1 MDCNKTNLKKGNTG
15 TNVKKIQTLLTNY
28 AYYTGRIDGIYGTYT
43 EQAVKAYQKNKKLLP
58 DGIVGPITCRAL
70 TGQNKNTN
78 TTDNTSNGDKT
89 GIYKSIGHFTSSGCN
104 KLGQCTKTF
113 CAPHTIHQTGAK
125 KDLEKYADEYR
136 LAGWAGTTSAGTG
149 HAGIETAF
157 YELSKRAGIKIKL
170 EWKNL
175 SDLGSSL
182 KDRMQAIG
190 RIIENRNK
198 FVIWHILY
206 RKGKSQKPVGH
217 YETVKWIDIN
227 KMQMGVMNSLGNKCS
242 STSYC
247 GYMETRNCSE
257 MATYCSGISQKSI
270 LIITFE

>member
-1 MDCNKTNLKKGNTG
+1 MDCSKINLKRGSSG
-15 TNVKKIQTLLTNY
+15 GDVKTLQTLLTTKKL
-28 AYYTGRIDGIYGTYT
+28 YTGKIDGDYGVYTENAVKNYQRSNGLLVDGIYGPVTC
-43 EQAVKAYQKNKKLLP
+43 KK
-58 DGIVGPITCRAL
+58 L
-70 TGQNKNTN
+70 TGQNNNNMTKTASGDS
-78 TTDNTSNGDKT
+78 TGVYTSV
-89 GIYKSIGHFTSSGCN
+89 GHFVNPGCD
-104 KLGQCTKTF
+104 KLGQCTSTF
-113 CAPHTIHQTGAK
+113 CAPHSIHQTDAK

-136 LAGWAGTTSAGTG
+136 LAGWAGTTSAGTS

-157 YELSKRAGIKIKL
+157 YELSKRSGIKIKL

-175 SDLGSSL
+175 SDMGASL

-190 RIIENRNK
+190 RIIENPNK

-206 RKGKSQKPVGH
+206 RKGKSRNPVGH
-217 YETVKWIDIN
+217 YESVKWIDIN
-227 KMQMGVMNSLGNKCS
+227 KMQMGVMNSLGTKCS
-242 STSYC
+242 STSFC

>member
-1 MDCNKTNLKKGNTG
+1 MNCENINLKRGSKGADVRELQGILKN
-15 TNVKKIQTLLTNY
+15 KQL
-28 AYYTGRIDGIYGTYT
+28 YTGAIDGDFGIYTENAVKQFQKKNKLLIDGIYGPVTC
-43 EQAVKAYQKNKKLLP
+43 KK
-58 DGIVGPITCRAL
+58 L
-70 TGQNKNTN
+70 TGQNTNTN
-78 TTDNTSNGDKT
+78 QQSTASGDTT
-89 GIYKSIGHFTSSGCN
+89 GIYTSIGHFSNPGCD
-104 KLGQCTKTF
+104 KMGQCTSTF
-113 CAPHTIHQTGAK
+113 CAPHSVHQTGAK

-157 YELSKRAGIKIKL
+157 YELAKRAGIKIKL

-175 SDLGSSL
+175 SDMGASL

-198 FVIWHILY
+198 FVIWHVLY
-206 RKGKSQKPVGH
+206 RKGKSKKPVGH
-217 YETVKWIDIN
+217 YEVVKWIDIN

-242 STSYC
+242 SKSYC